1 MSSNSGDNEVASNL
15 IYKTYFQLKA
25 IVVHSFL
32 PLFTLF
38 YLIVDSM
45 TFASILLFMSP

>member
-32 PLFTLF
+32 PYLPYFT
-38 YLIVDSM
+38 
-45 TFASILLFMSP
+45 